1 MRAELEA
8 LVYELKHLRREGCE
22 TVYLADDTLA
32 RLRNAVA
39 THRQTH
45 PAPARSTLG
54 DGGLGNSTTPAASP
68 DELAAVLQ
76 EATGT
81 PVVPKKS
88 RTKPSASERSNI
100 PPPPQVILP
109 DGDAPARWKA
119 LREQV
124 LGDTVCQGQVKPG
137 KQVVFGVGS
146 VGADIFFCGEAPG
159 AEEETQGEPFVGP
172 AGQLLTRII
181 EAMGLSRE
189 RVYIAN
195 IMNWRPAMPTAF
207 GNRPPTAD
215 EMAYCLPYLRAQV
228 AVVQP
233 KVIVALGK
241 TAVDGLL
248 GPDPARRMGRIRGEW
263 HTFADIPLIPTFHPS
278 YLLRNNNNRT
288 KRQVWEDML
297 KVMEHL
303 KMPIS
308 EKQRGFFKG

>member
-1 MRAELEA
+1 
-8 LVYELKHLRREGCE
+8 
-22 TVYLADDTLA
+22 
-32 RLRNAVA
+32 
-39 THRQTH
+39 
-45 PAPARSTLG
+45 
-54 DGGLGNSTTPAASP
+54 
-68 DELAAVLQ
+68 
-76 EATGT
+76 
-81 PVVPKKS
+81 
-88 RTKPSASERSNI
+88 
-100 PPPPQVILP
+100 
-109 DGDAPARWKA
+109 
-119 LREQV
+119 
-124 LGDTVCQGQVKPG
+124 
-137 KQVVFGVGS
+137 
-146 VGADIFFCGEAPG
+146 
-159 AEEETQGEPFVGP
+159 
-172 AGQLLTRII
+172 
-181 EAMGLSRE
+181 
-189 RVYIAN
+189 
-195 IMNWRPAMPTAF
+195 MNWRPAMPTAF